1 MRRTINIGWLA
12 LVTACLLVAFY
23 TYSHR
28 MSATLA
34 ELSAIVDEGNI
45 RLLELQAKNAEL
57 EARLKTVGTD
67 AFVEE
72 QARNV
77 YDYMTPNEIRFIITG
92 AGEKVDETE
101 AGIPSP

>member
-1 MRRTINIGWLA
+1 MRRTINIWWLIA
-12 LVTACLLVAFY
+12 VTGCLLIAFY
-23 TYSHR
+23 SYSHK
-28 MSATLA
+28 MSAQLDELA
-34 ELSAIVDEGNI
+34 AVVEQGSI

-77 YDYMTPNEIRFIITG
+77 YGYMTPDEIRFIISSS
-92 AGEKVDETE
+92 GEAQIETE
-101 AGIPSP
+101 TEIPTP